1 VNLIT
6 SAAGLQVPALTAE
19 QRSWTYGELSV
30 ASDELAAEIK
40 SSAKTLT
47 RPVAHVFGLEAAGAL
62 AVHAIATSG
71 LPLVLGHPSWTPA
84 ERDVFIDAVNPSL
97 ILSPAGWDWVSDG
110 WSERRITLPNFDP
123 VSLWSRTIDT
133 SSRDSTLALSDGTD
147 VAIWTSGSGGK
158 PKLVCHSWSALTRNA
173 DEANKRLCFG
183 TGHTWLATL
192 AWSHIG
198 GLGVLLR
205 TARVGSTLAFGP
217 SRFEAKGVLEAIEK
231 WAASHVSLV
240 PAMLQAMLDIEPSPP
255 QSLEVVLIGGA
266 ATSPSLTERALS
278 SGWPIALTYGMTEA
292 GSQVSV
298 APPAEVARGNGSVGP
313 PLSCIDVR
321 IASPEA
327 ASAAGL
333 AHGEIELSGS
343 TLFLG
348 YGGDTLRDPLSWFST
363 GDLGY
368 LDDSGCL
375 RVTGRRSDQIIT
387 GGVNV
392 DPDEVEDALLHHPD
406 VVEACVLGIPDDTW
420 GEVVTAVIVGDG
432 RDLVRRVDTWIRDQL
447 SSPKTPRRLFIV
459 EELPRTV
466 NGKVDRT
473 RVRSRI
479 MAATKDRI

>member
-6 SAAGLQVPALTAE
+6 PAAGLQEPALTAG

-40 SSAKTLT
+40 SSVETLR

-84 ERDVFIDAVNPSL
+84 ERNVFIDAVNPSL

-110 WSERRITLPNFDP
+110 WSERRIVLPNFDP
-123 VSLWSRTIDT
+123 VSLWSRTSDT
-133 SSRDSTLALSDGTD
+133 NSQDSTLVLSDGTD
-147 VAIWTSGSGGK
+147 VAMWTSGSGGK

-173 DEANKRLCFG
+173 DEANKRLCFS

-205 TARVGSTLAFGP
+205 TARAGSTLAFGP
-217 SRFEAKGVLEAIEK
+217 SRFKAKRVLEAIEK
-231 WAASHVSLV
+231 WKASHVSLV
-240 PAMLQAMLDIEPSPP
+240 PAMLQAILDIEPSPP

-266 ATSPSLTERALS
+266 ATPPSLTERALS
-278 SGWPIALTYGMTEA
+278 AGWPIALTYGMTEA

-298 APPAEVARGNGSVGP
+298 APPVEVARGGGSVGP
-313 PLSCIDVR
+313 PLSCINVR
-321 IASPEA
+321 IASPEVT
-327 ASAAGL
+327 SAGSSD
-333 AHGEIELSGS
+333 HGEIELSGS

-348 YGGDTLRDPLSWFST
+348 YGGDTPRDPVSWFST
-363 GDLGY
+363 GDLGFF
-368 LDDSGCL
+368 DDSGCL
-375 RVTGRRSDQIIT
+375 CVTGRRSDQIIT

-392 DPDEVEDALLHHPD
+392 DPDEVEAALLRHPD
-406 VVEACVLGIPDDTW
+406 VVEVCVLGIPDDTW

-432 RDLVRRVDTWIRDQL
+432 RDLTRRVDTWVRDQL
-447 SSPKTPRRLFIV
+447 SSPKTPRRLFVV
-459 EELPRTV
+459 EELPHTV

-479 MAATKDRI
+479 MAATKD